1 MTQPTPAPAPAPAPT
16 PTPAPPAPGAPAPT
30 PAPAPAPPTYV
41 PPPNLAPPA
50 PAPTG
55 PVYTPPVPVPPAPA
69 EPDDGSRDLTRLPQW
84 VQDQVRQLKDENAQR
99 RIEARTAV
107 VNQHAQY
114 AALQLGANPAAL
126 LGSTAFAAL
135 AVELNPHAPDFPQKL
150 TAAIQATIA
159 ANPWMAAAP
168 AAAPAAPPAPT
179 PAPPTSGADF
189 SAGSGAGTPIT
200 EAQLAQMTPQQIE
213 AAFTAG
219 QLKHLM

>member
-16 PTPAPPAPGAPAPT
+16 PTPAPPTPGA

-41 PPPNLAPPA
+41 PPANLAPA
-50 PAPTG
+50 PAPAG

-69 EPDDGSRDLTRLPQW
+69 ETDDSSRDLTRLPQW

-107 VNQHAQY
+107 VTQHAQY

-135 AVELNPHAPDFPQKL
+135 AAELNPHAPDFPAKL
-150 TAAIQATIA
+150 TAAIQATVA

-168 AAAPAAPPAPT
+168 TAPA
-179 PAPPTSGADF
+179 PAPPPASGAEF
-189 SAGSGAGTPIT
+189 AAGSGAGAPIT
-200 EAQLAQMTPQQIE
+200 EAQLATMSQADIAKAYAE
-213 AAFTAG
+213 G
-219 QLKHLM
+219 KLNHLL

>member
-1 MTQPTPAPAPAPAPT
+1 MTQPTPAPAPT
-16 PTPAPPAPGAPAPT
+16 PPAPT
-30 PAPAPAPPTYV
+30 PAPAAPPVPGAPAPAPAPAPTYV
-41 PPPNLAPPA
+41 PPANLAPPA
-50 PAPTG
+50 PAPG

-126 LGSTAFAAL
+126 LGSTAFAGL
-135 AVELNPHAPDFPQKL
+135 AVELNPHAPDFPAKL

-168 AAAPAAPPAPT
+168 APPAAPAAPAAPV
-179 PAPPTSGADF
+179 APPTSGADF

-213 AAFTAG
+213 AAFNAG

>member
-16 PTPAPPAPGAPAPT
+16 PNPAPPAPGV

-41 PPPNLAPPA
+41 PPANLAPPA

-69 EPDDGSRDLTRLPQW
+69 ETDDGSRDLTRLPQW
-84 VQDQVRQLKDENAQR
+84 IQDQVRQLKDENASR

-126 LGSTAFAAL
+126 LGSTAFAGL
-135 AVELNPHAPDFPQKL
+135 AVELNPHAPDFPAKL

-168 AAAPAAPPAPT
+168 TDAAAPAATAATPP

-200 EAQLAQMTPQQIE
+200 EAQLAAMSPEQIAE
-213 AAFTAG
+213 AMAAG
-219 QLKHLM
+219 KLKHLL